1 MNSVEGEITGIKYY
15 FQEFE
20 IHHFIRFYEICLQK
34 LKQIVSIICHFVVKK
49 EQIDC
54 PHCVRKSISKA
65 EIAISNPV
73 RLQYCFSFLKC

>member
-34 LKQIVSIICHFVVKK
+34 LIQIVSIICHFLVKK
-49 EQIDC
+49 NKLTVLTVSENQF
-54 PHCVRKSISKA
+54 RK
-65 EIAISNPV
+65 
-73 RLQYCFSFLKC
+73 LKLPYRIPYDYNTASLF